1 MSTID
6 KPAED
11 QSVMTAWR
19 RHLHAQPEIA
29 FKEHKTS
36 DFVAAKLEEF
46 GLQVHRG
53 LAGTGVVGT
62 LRRGE
67 GGGSVGLRA
76 DMDALP
82 IAEANNF
89 AHASQH
95 AGHMHA
101 CGHDGHTTMLL
112 GAASQLARNGHFRG
126 TVHFIF
132 QPAEEGE
139 AGGRKMIEDG
149 LFDLFP
155 VDRVFGMHNWPG
167 IAAGHFAVRPG
178 PMMASSDSWEMIVD
192 GRGGHAAMPDTC
204 TDPVVVSAQIVLA
217 LQTIVSRNLHP
228 VDSGVVSVTQIHAG
242 EAFNVIPGQVVL
254 RGTARSFQPATRDLI
269 ERRMA
274 EIANGIAAAGNCSVH
289 FHYDRRYPPT
299 INNADQ
305 ARFAADV
312 AALLVGEEHVDR
324 DPVPTMGGED
334 FAFMLQEKP
343 GAYLF
348 IGNGPSDHGR
358 ILHSPHYDFND
369 DILSVGAAYWVKLI
383 ETALP
388 A

>member
-1 MSTID
+1 MSIID
-6 KPAED
+6 KPADD
-11 QSVMTAWR
+11 QSVMQQWR
-19 RHLHAQPEIA
+19 HHLHAQPEIA
-29 FKEHKTS
+29 FREHKTS
-36 DFVAAKLEEF
+36 DFVAARLEEF
-46 GLQVHRG
+46 GLEVHRG

-67 GGGSVGLRA
+67 GGAVGLRA

-82 IAEANNF
+82 ITEANDF
-89 AHASQH
+89 GHASRH

-112 GAASQLARNGHFRG
+112 GAASQLARNGQFRG

-155 VDRVFGMHNWPG
+155 VDRIFGMHNWPG
-167 IAAGHFAVRPG
+167 LPAGHFAVRPG
-178 PMMASSDSWEMIVD
+178 PMMASSDSWEMILE

-269 ERRMA
+269 ERRMG
-274 EIANGIAAAGNCSVH
+274 EIACGIAQAGDCSVH

-299 INNADQ
+299 INDAEQ

-348 IGNGPSDHGR
+348 IGNGPSDNGR

-388 A
+388 V

>member
-6 KPAED
+6 KPADD
-11 QSVMTAWR
+11 QNIMMQWR
-19 RHLHAQPEIA
+19 RYLHAQPELA
-29 FKEHKTS
+29 FNEHKTS
-36 DFVAAKLEEF
+36 DFVAARLEEF
-46 GLQVHRG
+46 GLEVHRG

-67 GGGSVGLRA
+67 GGTVGLRA

-82 IAEANNF
+82 ITEANDF
-89 AHASQH
+89 GHASRH
-95 AGHMHA
+95 TGHMHA

-112 GAASQLARNGHFRG
+112 GAASQLARNGRFGG

-167 IAAGHFAVRPG
+167 LPAGHFAVRPG
-178 PMMASSDSWEMIVD
+178 PMMASSDSWEMIVE

-204 TDPVVVSAQIVLA
+204 TDPVVVSAQIVMA

-269 ERRMA
+269 ERRMG
-274 EIANGIAAAGNCSVH
+274 EIAHGIAQAGDCSVR

-299 INNADQ
+299 INNAEQ

-348 IGNGPSDHGR
+348 IGNGPSDNGR
-358 ILHSPHYDFND
+358 VLHSPHYDFND

-388 A
+388 V

>member
-95 AGHMHA
+95 VGHMHA